1 LSKIDAIIDILR
13 DGKLHRIEEIKSE
26 ITVDDFE
33 MQKIL
38 VFLHKFDFVEVIDE
52 KVRTKQSFRRLN
64 DQKIT

>member
-1 LSKIDAIIDILR
+1 MSKIDAIIDILR